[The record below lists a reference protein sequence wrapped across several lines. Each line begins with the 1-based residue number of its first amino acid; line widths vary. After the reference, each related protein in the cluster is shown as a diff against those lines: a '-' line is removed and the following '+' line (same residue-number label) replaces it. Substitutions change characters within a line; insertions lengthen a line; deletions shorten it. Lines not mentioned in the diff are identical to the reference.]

1 MRIGFLTNVYPL
13 DKQSRISSFYKWL
26 KENKQ
31 DDNIELLVD
40 SDTYNYDKYHNFI
53 ITISN
58 LMM

>member
-31 DDNIELLVD
+31 DVILIACY
-40 SDTYNYDKYHNFI
+40 SDTYNYDKYHKV
-53 ITISN
+53 
-58 LMM
+58 